1 MTSVLIWPLFGSL
14 KSSLTGEPQGGS
26 CRRNPCLSQTWDKGE
41 EENDARSAP
50 APAPEP
56 APPRPQQPPPPCP
69 GPPPAPT
76 VSRSFG
82 TCIPTPTPGWLSWHL
97 KQQPHLSPPSSSP
110 VLATQ
115 KGLVFLP
122 LPLDMVLL
130 SVKGAIPT
138 PASPVRPPP
147 LSRSN
152 SKITSSQKPSL
163 AQPHPQSRNRVFFC
177 TCIAF
182 RT

>member
-1 MTSVLIWPLFGSL
+1 MMRGAPPPPPRSPRHPVLSNRPL
-14 KSSLTGEPQGGS
+14 PAQ
-26 CRRNPCLSQTWDKGE
+26 
-41 EENDARSAP
+41 AP
-50 APAPEP
+50 APSL
-56 APPRPQQPPPPCP
+56 PRP
-69 GPPPAPT
+69 PASSHSLTLIRDMHPH
-76 VSRSFG
+76 
-82 TCIPTPTPGWLSWHL
+82 PTPGWLSWHL